1 MEVKATTTTFE
12 KSSVITGHHVYKYV
26 WSPYIG
32 EALSVEQEKDN
43 QYDKYAVSVK
53 KSGEIVGHVPRS
65 FSKVLWLFLSHG
77 GQINCKVTGK
87 RKKGNGLEVPC
98 VYFYTGPPRLIKK
111 LIRLLSE

>member
-1 MEVKATTTTFE
+1 MEVKATKTTFK

-32 EALSVEQEKDN
+32 EALSVVQEKDN

-65 FSKVLWLFLSHG
+65 AVSTACSLNVMM
-77 GQINCKVTGK
+77 V
-87 RKKGNGLEVPC
+87 
-98 VYFYTGPPRLIKK
+98 K
-111 LIRLLSE
+111 LL